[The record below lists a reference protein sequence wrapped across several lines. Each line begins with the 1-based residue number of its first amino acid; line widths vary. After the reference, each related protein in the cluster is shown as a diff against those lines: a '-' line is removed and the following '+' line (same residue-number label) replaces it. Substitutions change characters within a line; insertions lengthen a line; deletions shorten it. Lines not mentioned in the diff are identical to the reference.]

1 MFSGGH
7 WKTTTN
13 PNKVTVKTS
22 DGSTGDLDSTSTD
35 WECNY
40 ETKTL
45 NGDGFK
51 SSDTSTL
58 IVSKTLTYRK
68 LFAGLAVCKNG
79 IAGAQMHVGHHTEK
93 STLKFTK
100 KGSTTSEV

>member
-13 PNKVTVKTS
+13 PTKVTVKTS

-40 ETKTL
+40 ET
-45 NGDGFK
+45 FK
-51 SSDTSTL
+51 SSETSTL

-68 LFAGLAVCKNG
+68 LFAGLGVCKNG
-79 IAGAQMHVGHHTEK
+79 IAGAQMHVGDHTEK
-93 STLKFTK
+93 NTLKFKK
-100 KGSTTSEV
+100 KGSST